1 MAPSAGKQAAN
12 KRKREENSIER
23 FVKGWEEEAWK
34 KGVEKI
40 LEKVRKGMREEMEE
54 VRKEMMGEVERINER
69 WTEERRRLEEERRE

>member
-1 MAPSAGKQAAN
+1 MAPSAGKQAN

-34 KGVEKI
+34 KGIEKI

>member
-1 MAPSAGKQAAN
+1 MVPSAGKQAAN

-69 WTEERRRLEEERRE
+69 WKKEGD